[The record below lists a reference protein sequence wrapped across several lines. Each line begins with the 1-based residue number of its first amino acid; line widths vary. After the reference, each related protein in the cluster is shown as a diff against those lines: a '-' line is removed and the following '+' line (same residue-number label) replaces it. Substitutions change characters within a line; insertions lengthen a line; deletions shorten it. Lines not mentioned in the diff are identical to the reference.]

1 MNTNNFTGFNGLD
14 DLSIFEDFIYN
25 LPHGSGIDCDW
36 SGHCPSNGKYVY
48 FRNSYH
54 VMNENGFYAGYQ
66 DFTVRLDFFDF
77 MLLMLSDNLEHKA
90 AAMDSMKKTFTIQF
104 NNGHY
109 LADYYMLKEYLEDTI
124 YWALSGLL
132 EQLDFL

>member
-1 MNTNNFTGFNGLD
+1 MNTNNFTGFNGLE
-14 DLSIFEDFIYN
+14 DLPMFEDFIYS

-36 SGHCPSNGKYVY
+36 SGHCPSNGEYVY

-54 VMNENGFYAGYQ
+54 VMNNGFYVGWQ
-66 DFTVRLDFFDF
+66 DFTVRLNKEDFTQ
-77 MLLMLSDNLEHKA
+77 LIENHGA
-90 AAMDSMKKTFTIQF
+90 RYQAVVSMKDNFVIQF

-109 LADYYMLKEYLEDTI
+109 LADYYMLREYLEDTI